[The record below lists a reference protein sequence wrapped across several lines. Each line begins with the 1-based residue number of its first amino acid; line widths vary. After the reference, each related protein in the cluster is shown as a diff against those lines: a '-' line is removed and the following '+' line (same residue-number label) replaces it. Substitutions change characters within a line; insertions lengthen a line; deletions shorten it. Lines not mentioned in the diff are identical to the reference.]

1 MKPLLDPQHAAQL
14 GALCATWGIERL
26 EVFGSAA
33 RGDLRPDSDVDLLAT
48 FAGDR
53 HYDAFALMDLQD
65 ELAALFGRP
74 VDLLT
79 RRAVERSRN
88 PLRRQQILAEVEVLV
103 GA

>member
-1 MKPLLDPQHAAQL
+1 MKPLLDAQRAAQL
-14 GALCATWGIERL
+14 SALCEAWGIARL

-33 RGDLRPDSDVDLLAT
+33 RGDLRPDSDVDLLAS
-48 FAGDR
+48 FAADR

-79 RRAVERSRN
+79 RRAVERSKN
-88 PLRRQQILAEVEVLV
+88 PLRRQQILSEAEVLV
-103 GA
+103 GS